1 MKTNF
6 KACVFFLFFSLTV
19 ALPVLN
25 AYQELP
31 IDNPNI
37 TISMDFK
44 DASLKDIMKL
54 LSIQSGLNFI
64 ASEAITDRTMTLYF
78 DKVPLQE
85 AIDNLFKANSLS
97 YEFTP
102 DSNVI
107 IVKDMGKPEIE
118 LETRVF
124 NLKYASVS
132 SSHIMEEVKSNIG
145 SSGSGGSSTSGTGTT
160 SGTTSSSSSSSTSTS
175 GTSSTSGDRYAVSSD
190 IGITTA
196 IKKLM
201 TKDGSVIEDYRTNS
215 LIVQDIPIRMPVIA
229 ETIAKL
235 DVQTPLV
242 RIEVEML
249 DVSKSLVDA
258 MGLKFGKS
266 PFTMVFTGPKLTGT
280 TVPIP
285 GNMLS
290 SFITKAGSVLTSA
303 GNVDFSTA
311 TYSVILDFLKTQTDA
326 KFLARPNILT
336 LNNET
341 AEFKIETNETVSG
354 VTSSTTPPSG
364 TTTVGVNL
372 ERQKTGITLRVT
384 PQINPDTGEITMF
397 VMPSVKETSSVTVTP
412 NTGASFSVKD
422 PEERSTKAIVRVK
435 DGETMILG
443 GLIRNKK
450 NETITKLPFFGDI
463 PMIGGLFRNRTTDT
477 NIERELLVFIT
488 PHIVKEGKAGL
499 TKVAATTN
507 LPKFPEREQNTFSL
521 AERQGVIQNK
531 MTAFERKK

>member
-1 MKTNF
+1 
-6 KACVFFLFFSLTV
+6 
-19 ALPVLN
+19 
-25 AYQELP
+25 
-31 IDNPNI
+31 
-37 TISMDFK
+37 
-44 DASLKDIMKL
+44 
-54 LSIQSGLNFI
+54 
-64 ASEAITDRTMTLYF
+64 RTMTLYF

-132 SSHIMEEVKSNIG
+132 SSHIKEEMQSNLG
-145 SSGSGGSSTSGTGTT
+145 SSGSSGSSTSGTGTT
-160 SGTTSSSSSSSTSTS
+160 SGTTSSSSSNTTSTS
-175 GTSSTSGDRYAVSSD
+175 GSGTSTTGDRYAVSSD

-215 LIVQDIPIRMPVIA
+215 LVVQDIPSRMPVIA

-280 TVPIP
+280 TIPIP
-285 GNMLS
+285 GNILS
-290 SFITKAGSVLTSA
+290 HLTTKVGSVLNSA
-303 GNVDFSTA
+303 GSVDFSTA

-384 PQINPDTGEITMF
+384 PQINSETGEITMF

-412 NTGASFSVKD
+412 NTGSSFSVKD

-488 PHIVKEGKAGL
+488 PHIVQEGKTGL
-499 TKVAATTN
+499 TKVAAATTN

-521 AERQGVIQNK
+521 AERQGLIQNK
-531 MTAFERKK
+531 MGAFERKK